1 MCLHNVS
8 EVGHA
13 KLASTYETPDSSLLA
28 ISLTINRDNIYQLS
42 ENSFQCMER
51 RLK

>member
-8 EVGHA
+8 EVGHE
-13 KLASTYETPDSSLLA
+13 KLASTYETTDTSLLSV
-28 ISLTINRDNIYQLS
+28 SLTLNRDNIYQLS